1 MSMILF
7 ANMTVIGSVFCYYL
21 SSLGDSREVG
31 LRNRGRDGLLSD
43 VLYVHISIKN
53 GAQFL

>member
-1 MSMILF
+1 MSMIF
-7 ANMTVIGSVFCYYL
+7 FENMTVRKRFSCYYL

-43 VLYVHISIKN
+43 VLYE
-53 GAQFL
+53 QY